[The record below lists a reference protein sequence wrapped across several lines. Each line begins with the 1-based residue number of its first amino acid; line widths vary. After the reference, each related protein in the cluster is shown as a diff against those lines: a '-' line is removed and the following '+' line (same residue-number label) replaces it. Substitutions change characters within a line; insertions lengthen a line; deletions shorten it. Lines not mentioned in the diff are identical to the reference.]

1 MKEGDFFM
9 AMSVGTAVGYLDLDT
24 SKFQNALKTAGQ
36 QLKGFTDSSTS
47 TVDKITSLG
56 SGLKT
61 LGSNMSKY
69 VTVPLAGT
77 GAASVKTAA
86 DFEKSMDNVSALS
99 GATGDDLKK
108 LENLAR
114 EMGSTTQFSASEAA
128 DALITRAAIKKFI
141 VKNTGLKLES

>member
-1 MKEGDFFM
+1 M
-9 AMSVGTAVGYLDLDT
+9 AMSVGTVVGYLDLDT
-24 SKFQNALKTAGQ
+24 SKFQSGLKTATN
-36 QLKGFTDSSTS
+36 QLKGLTDSSKTTS
-47 TVDKITSLG
+47 DKFTSLG

-61 LGSNMSKY
+61 LGQNMSTY
-69 VTVPLAGT
+69 VTLPLAGI

-141 VKNTGLKLES
+141 VKNSGLKLES